1 MAVTGPSPT
10 ISKDSTKVSKSSI
23 GRAAAPG
30 DSSSRSPARRTR
42 ISTSPPTLVA
52 DQSISTCSPRAND
65 SPPLG
70 ALISNEGGA
79 VVVVVGRVVVVVV
92 LVVVVVVVVVLVDS
106 GGAVV
111 VVVGGA
117 VVVVVGGAVVVVV
130 GGAVVV
136 VVEHGGTVV
145 VLVVV
150 VDSGGAVVE
159 ELVVVVV
166 VVDSGGAVVDVLVVV
181 VVGDEHGG
189 RVVVGGAAAVNQASE
204 RSDRPPATT
213 EAIRGPSMPPSGT
226 IQVAAPTDG
235 STPVATVATAE
246 LMDRSAQYNSPWSQ
260 DHWSWIRSVHV
271 PRADLPA
278 NAERAS
284 VGRCRPANGAVPE
297 SMAVSAS
304 SAKTVSVPEQSAAP
318 SPKSLRH
325 DPTPE
330 ASETVVPSGW
340 TSEIWRS
347 AS

>member
-1 MAVTGPSPT
+1 
-10 ISKDSTKVSKSSI
+10 
-23 GRAAAPG
+23 
-30 DSSSRSPARRTR
+30 
-42 ISTSPPTLVA
+42 
-52 DQSISTCSPRAND
+52 
-65 SPPLG
+65 
-70 ALISNEGGA
+70 
-79 VVVVVGRVVVVVV
+79 
-92 LVVVVVVVVVLVDS
+92 
-106 GGAVV
+106 
-111 VVVGGA
+111 
-117 VVVVVGGAVVVVV
+117 
-130 GGAVVV
+130 V

-150 VDSGGAVVE
+150 VDSGGAVVDVLVVLVVVVDSGGAVVDVLVVLVVVDSGGTVVE
-159 ELVVVVV
+159 ELVVVLV